1 MSCYK
6 PNLGFLSS
14 NEKLKIHNPL
24 RILPWTE
31 ENKKIYFDMVNV
43 DTNTGE
49 VFGDDVDIRLREGSY
64 KINWKSKYFDSWTT
78 SDGWSHKYVLCKCNQ
93 CIGCRLD
100 ASREW
105 ASRCELEYK
114 AYEELYGRDAAHWSC
129 WFVTL
134 TYDDDHLPIGTAL
147 EPTAVIQDISDF
159 MKNLRVYAERDGK
172 VLDGFS
178 ENVVIDPEYLPTG
191 LRFYATSDY
200 GAKYKRPHYH
210 MILFGLKQSL
220 FDKKTG
226 KGDLEYFFTN
236 EMGDPLYHSLYLRKI
251 WKKGFVDVGFFD
263 WRTAAYTARYVV
275 SKHKGLDSVYYENH
289 GIEAE
294 VSRQSNRPG
303 IGALYYY
310 LHENDIF
317 KHDRLQLSQ
326 GRQCPIPRYF
336 KKLYLKGT
344 TPVTTDMWTGEYDL
358 IDDYQVDPRI
368 EFMWEYS
375 KRKAHNADASLY
387 NELHETDL
395 DLRGYFRAAETK
407 KKQEAKKLIRMLD

>member
-31 ENKKIYFDMVNV
+31 ENKKIYYDMVNLNT
-43 DTNTGE
+43 DTGE
-49 VFGDDVDIRLREGSY
+49 VDDFRIREGTY
-64 KINWKSKYFDSWTT
+64 KVNWKSKYFDSWTT

-114 AYEELYGRDAAHWSC
+114 AYEELYGRDNARWAT

-134 TYDDDHLPIGTAL
+134 TYDDEHLPIGKCL
-147 EPTAVIQDISDF
+147 EPTAVIDDVSAF
-159 MKNLRVYAERDGK
+159 MKELREYAKRDNK
-172 VLDGFS
+172 VLAGFS
-178 ENVVIDPEYLPTG
+178 EYVTLDPEYLPQG
-191 LRFYATSDY
+191 LRMYATSDY
-200 GAKYKRPHYH
+200 GKKYHRPHYH
-210 MILFGLKQSL
+210 MILFGLKQDMI
-220 FDKKTG
+220 DKKTG
-226 KGDLEYFFTN
+226 KGDLEFFFTN
-236 EMGDPLYHSLYLRKI
+236 ECGDPIYHSHYLRKI

-275 SKHKGLDSVYYENH
+275 SKHKGLDSKYYEDH
-289 GIEAE
+289 GIEPE

-310 LHENDIF
+310 LHEKDIF
-317 KHDRLQLSQ
+317 KHDRLQLSN

-344 TPVTTDMWTGEYDL
+344 SPVTTDMWTGEYDL
-358 IDDYQVDPRI
+358 IEDYQIDPRI

-375 KRKAHNADASLY
+375 KRKAHNADATLY

-407 KKQEAKKLIRMLD
+407 KKAEAKKLIRMLD